1 MSTKTVTFSILKADQ
16 SPDAFGWVDVRLV
29 DAGGGGVIVDGAI
42 AKRARVQLD
51 ANGEGQ
57 VDLVPNDEIAP
68 DGTFYRVTVERSSP
82 TVVRAIQLTS
92 STASPVAW
100 TDASIQVL
108 SPVPPDWVPIEGGGS
123 APTDM
128 QIVDLTGE
136 TPDGDGIVRFDLA
149 DLDRTTALL
158 SVAVPEDAILKIEG
172 TLDGP
177 RGLLAIAVV
186 GDGYP
191 VAVQEVSNLFV
202 PDSLGAHAVTGVLAP
217 TTESGMGWVAWSA
230 VDSGGNLIEFS
241 GGVEAPLAV
250 DATGYAIVADAID
263 VDLSGIG
270 EGVTGAFITAPDH
283 TGTLT
288 VNVTLPGVAARRELV
303 VMAAQQ
309 SLAHDVQI
317 AADATGPSMPDA
329 APIVVL
335 ALTKWTNTDG
345 WFVSAASRY
354 AADGSLIG
362 GGSGPDLSDATP
374 ADLGTAAAGTSPDA
388 SRADHV
394 HDLPTPGDIGAATA
408 SHSHAASAITSGTID
423 IARIPTGTTSTTVP
437 LGNDARFS
445 DARTPTAHKTSH
457 QSGGSDELT
466 LAQSQVT
473 NLTTDLAA
481 KVPKSLVDA
490 KGDLIAAT
498 ADDTPARL
506 AVGADG
512 LPVIADSAQSIG
524 LAYGVPS
531 TGSGH
536 YRDNEHYLLSRTG
549 GRLGGSTG
557 YAPGANKVVT
567 WDIEILEPVKL
578 DGEWFYVQTANTG
591 AKMRVGIYAKSTT
604 TGHPTGNPLVTCT
617 EIDASTTSYKTDT
630 FTKTGWIMPGL
641 YAGLLATNDGT
652 AAYRAPAIVQ
662 TVGDPACDLGRGTGT
677 ITPYLSWIASWTYSS
692 SALPD
697 VSAFTWTASTTIAA
711 PFVAWKV
718 RRS

>member
-1 MSTKTVTFSILKADQ
+1 ILAPAGFAKVSNQ
-16 SPDAFGWVDVRLV
+16 QTPDPSAQPSGAPLLANGSGGWRFGTPGS
-29 DAGGGGVIVDGAI
+29 GGGGA
-42 AKRARVQLD
+42 
-51 ANGEGQ
+51 
-57 VDLVPNDEIAP
+57 
-68 DGTFYRVTVERSSP
+68 T
-82 TVVRAIQLTS
+82 
-92 STASPVAW
+92 
-100 TDASIQVL
+100 
-108 SPVPPDWVPIEGGGS
+108 
-123 APTDM
+123 
-128 QIVDLTGE
+128 
-136 TPDGDGIVRFDLA
+136 
-149 DLDRTTALL
+149 
-158 SVAVPEDAILKIEG
+158 
-172 TLDGP
+172 
-177 RGLLAIAVV
+177 
-186 GDGYP
+186 
-191 VAVQEVSNLFV
+191 
-202 PDSLGAHAVTGVLAP
+202 
-217 TTESGMGWVAWSA
+217 
-230 VDSGGNLIEFS
+230 
-241 GGVEAPLAV
+241 VEAPLAV

-288 VNVTLPGVAARRELV
+288 VNVTLPVVAARRELV

-309 SLAHDVQI
+309 SVAHDVQI

-354 AADGSLIG
+354 AADGSPIG

-604 TGHPTGNPLVTCT
+604 TGHPTGDPLVTCT

-677 ITPYLSWIASWTYSS
+677 VTPYLSWIASWTYSS

>member
-1 MSTKTVTFSILKADQ
+1 MATVPTLTF
-16 SPDAFGWVDVRLV
+16 R
-29 DAGGGGVIVDGAI
+29 
-42 AKRARVQLD
+42 RVWGQLD
-51 ANGEGQ
+51 TYDGTEVQAIVLTGDVPATIDMTTVDDLVAYEVDTADAPGYTRPTFTATYEQVGAADLLLVSDEDSPACDTEGATPSAILFAEAGVADSVASLISIAAVAEGPGFADWPILAPAGFAKVSNQQTPDPSAQPSGAPLQANGSGGWKF
-57 VDLVPNDEIAP
+57 
-68 DGTFYRVTVERSSP
+68 GTPGS
-82 TVVRAIQLTS
+82 
-92 STASPVAW
+92 
-100 TDASIQVL
+100 D
-108 SPVPPDWVPIEGGGS
+108 GGGS
-123 APTDM
+123 APTDV
-128 QIVDLTGE
+128 QSVDLTGE

-149 DLDRTTALL
+149 DLDRTTAYLL
-158 SVAVPEDAILKIEG
+158 VAVPEDAILTIEG
-172 TLDGP
+172 SLDGP
-177 RGLLAIAVV
+177 RGLLAIGVV

-191 VAVQEVSNLFV
+191 VAVQDGSNLFV

-217 TTESGMGWVAWSA
+217 RRPYDSGMQWVAWSA

-241 GGVEAPLAV
+241 G
-250 DATGYAIVADAID
+250 
-263 VDLSGIG
+263 
-270 EGVTGAFITAPDH
+270 
-283 TGTLT
+283 
-288 VNVTLPGVAARRELV
+288 
-303 VMAAQQ
+303 
-309 SLAHDVQI
+309 
-317 AADATGPSMPDA
+317 
-329 APIVVL
+329 
-335 ALTKWTNTDG
+335 
-345 WFVSAASRY
+345 
-354 AADGSLIG
+354 G

-604 TGHPTGNPLVTCT
+604 TGHPTGDPLVTCT

-677 ITPYLSWIASWTYSS
+677 VTPYLSWIASWTYSS

>member
-1 MSTKTVTFSILKADQ
+1 MATVPTLTFRRVWGQLDTYDGTEVQAIVLTGDVPATIDMTTVDDLVAYEVDTADAPGYTRPTFTATYEQVGAADLLLVSDEDSPVCDTEGATPSAVLFAEAGVADSVASLISIAAVAEGPGFADWSILAPAGFAKVSNQ
-16 SPDAFGWVDVRLV
+16 QTPDPSAQPS
-29 DAGGGGVIVDGAI
+29 GAPL
-42 AKRARVQLD
+42 Q
-51 ANGEGQ
+51 ANGSGGWKF
-57 VDLVPNDEIAP
+57 
-68 DGTFYRVTVERSSP
+68 GTPGS
-82 TVVRAIQLTS
+82 
-92 STASPVAW
+92 
-100 TDASIQVL
+100 D
-108 SPVPPDWVPIEGGGS
+108 GGGS
-123 APTDM
+123 APTDVQM
-128 QIVDLTGE
+128 VDLTGE

-149 DLDRTTALL
+149 DLDRTTAYLG
-158 SVAVPEDAILKIEG
+158 VAVPEDAILKIEG
-172 TLDGP
+172 DLDGP
-177 RGLLAIAVV
+177 RGLLAIAVL
-186 GDGYP
+186 GAGYP
-191 VAVQEVSNLFV
+191 VAVQVGSKLLV
-202 PDSLGAHAVTGVLAP
+202 PGSLGAHAVTGVLAP
-217 TTESGMGWVAWSA
+217 RRPDSGMQWVAWSA

-241 GGVEAPLAV
+241 G
-250 DATGYAIVADAID
+250 
-263 VDLSGIG
+263 
-270 EGVTGAFITAPDH
+270 
-283 TGTLT
+283 
-288 VNVTLPGVAARRELV
+288 
-303 VMAAQQ
+303 
-309 SLAHDVQI
+309 
-317 AADATGPSMPDA
+317 
-329 APIVVL
+329 
-335 ALTKWTNTDG
+335 
-345 WFVSAASRY
+345 
-354 AADGSLIG
+354 G

-549 GRLGGSTG
+549 GRLGGATG

-662 TVGDPACDLGRGTGT
+662 TAGDPACDLGRGTGT

>member
-1 MSTKTVTFSILKADQ
+1 MATVPTLTFRRVWGQLDTYDGTEVQAIVLTGDVPATIDMTTVDDLVAYEVDTADAPGYTRPTFTATYEQVGAADLLLVSDEDSPACDTEGATPSAILFAEAGVADSVASLISIAAVAEGPGFADWSILAPAGFAKVSNQ
-16 SPDAFGWVDVRLV
+16 QTPDPSAQPS
-29 DAGGGGVIVDGAI
+29 GAPL
-42 AKRARVQLD
+42 Q
-51 ANGEGQ
+51 ANGSGGWKF
-57 VDLVPNDEIAP
+57 
-68 DGTFYRVTVERSSP
+68 GTPGS
-82 TVVRAIQLTS
+82 
-92 STASPVAW
+92 
-100 TDASIQVL
+100 D
-108 SPVPPDWVPIEGGGS
+108 GGGS

-149 DLDRTTALL
+149 DLDRTTAYLL
-158 SVAVPEDAILKIEG
+158 VAVPEDAILTIEG
-172 TLDGP
+172 SLDGP

-191 VAVQEVSNLFV
+191 VAVQDGSNLFV

-217 TTESGMGWVAWSA
+217 TLDSGMAWVAWSA
-230 VDSGGNLIEFS
+230 IDSGGNLIEFS
-241 GGVEAPLAV
+241 G
-250 DATGYAIVADAID
+250 
-263 VDLSGIG
+263 
-270 EGVTGAFITAPDH
+270 
-283 TGTLT
+283 
-288 VNVTLPGVAARRELV
+288 
-303 VMAAQQ
+303 
-309 SLAHDVQI
+309 
-317 AADATGPSMPDA
+317 
-329 APIVVL
+329 
-335 ALTKWTNTDG
+335 
-345 WFVSAASRY
+345 
-354 AADGSLIG
+354 G

-662 TVGDPACDLGRGTGT
+662 TTGDPACDLGRGTGT

>member
-1 MSTKTVTFSILKADQ
+1 MATVPTLTFRRVWGQLDTYDGTEVQAIVLTGDVPATIDMTTVDDLVAYEVDTADAPGYTRPTFTAVYEQVGAADLLLVSDEDSPACDTEGATPSAILFAEAGVADSVASLISIAAVAEGPGFADWSILAPAGFAKVSNQ
-16 SPDAFGWVDVRLV
+16 QTPDPSAQPS
-29 DAGGGGVIVDGAI
+29 GAPL
-42 AKRARVQLD
+42 Q
-51 ANGEGQ
+51 ANGSGGWKF
-57 VDLVPNDEIAP
+57 
-68 DGTFYRVTVERSSP
+68 GTPGS
-82 TVVRAIQLTS
+82 
-92 STASPVAW
+92 
-100 TDASIQVL
+100 D
-108 SPVPPDWVPIEGGGS
+108 GGGS
-123 APTDM
+123 APTDV
-128 QIVDLTGE
+128 QIVDLIGE

-149 DLDRTTALL
+149 DLDRTTAYLL
-158 SVAVPEDAILKIEG
+158 VVVPEDAILKIVG
-172 TLDGP
+172 SLDGP
-177 RGLLAIAVV
+177 RGLLAIAVF

-191 VAVQEVSNLFV
+191 VAVQVGSQLFV
-202 PDSLGAHAVTGVLAP
+202 PGSLGAHVVSGVLAP
-217 TTESGMGWVAWSA
+217 THDSGMAWVAWSA

-241 GGVEAPLAV
+241 G
-250 DATGYAIVADAID
+250 
-263 VDLSGIG
+263 
-270 EGVTGAFITAPDH
+270 
-283 TGTLT
+283 
-288 VNVTLPGVAARRELV
+288 
-303 VMAAQQ
+303 
-309 SLAHDVQI
+309 
-317 AADATGPSMPDA
+317 
-329 APIVVL
+329 
-335 ALTKWTNTDG
+335 
-345 WFVSAASRY
+345 
-354 AADGSLIG
+354 G

-604 TGHPTGNPLVTCT
+604 TGHPTGDPLVTCT

-652 AAYRAPAIVQ
+652 AAYRAPAIVYSA
-662 TVGDPACDLGRGTGT
+662 GDPACDLGRGTGT